1 MIHYYQTIGENWFTY
16 SDLYKSMIDRYG
28 NGSHFVEVG
37 SWLGRSSCYMG
48 VEIYNS
54 NYDIKFDCVDTWE
67 GSVEHTGLDE
77 IKNGTL
83 YNQFL
88 ENIEPIKHIVNPIKT
103 TSVEAS
109 KLYADGSLDFVFIDA
124 SHEYQDVLDD
134 IMVWLP
140 KVKVG
145 GIIAG
150 HDYEYY
156 QVNNAVHEFFK
167 NEEFVTMNN
176 NCWLYEK
183 TK

>member
-16 SDLYKSMIDRYG
+16 ADLYKSMIDKYG
-28 NGSHFVEVG
+28 DNSHFVEVG
-37 SWLGRSSCYMG
+37 SWLGRSSCFMG
-48 VEIYNS
+48 VEIHNS
-54 NYDIKFDCVDTWE
+54 NYNIKFDCVDTWE
-67 GSVEHTGLDE
+67 GSVEHIGLDE

-88 ENIEPIKHIVNPIKT
+88 ANIEPINHIVNPIKT

-109 KLYADGSLDFVFIDA
+109 KLYDDNSLDFVFIDA

-140 KVKVG
+140 KIKVG